1 MWGSWGVL
9 VVQTVQ
15 TSLRVALRRPIPLTD
30 VILERISMLGGW
42 GVLAKTL
49 PLVVGKYFVL
59 RWFCFKNGLLQV
71 V

>member
-1 MWGSWGVL
+1 MWGSWRVL
-9 VVQTVQ
+9 GVQ
-15 TSLRVALRRPIPLTD
+15 TSLRVALTRPIPLTD

-59 RWFCFKNGLLQV
+59 GWI
-71 V
+71 